1 LISTNDSRIR
11 LYTLRDKS
19 VICKFIGHQNDT
31 SQIKGSLSDD
41 GEYVISGSEDN
52 RTFIWNIENRYA
64 QRSVFSRTPLQH
76 VKSCEY
82 FETHSKPVT
91 CALFAPS
98 SVRNRLQSVGL
109 RPVYSGNDLGEGQ
122 IVVAVD
128 LNGKIKI
135 YENNSLLESWLSERE

>member
-1 LISTNDSRIR
+1 

-19 VICKFIGHQNDT
+19 VVCKFIGHRNNS
-31 SQIKGSLSDD
+31 SQIKGSFSDD
-41 GEYVISGSEDN
+41 GEYAISGSEDN
-52 RTFIWNIENRYA
+52 KVFIWNVENRYS
-64 QRSVFSRTPLQH
+64 QRSIFSRTPQQH
-76 VKSCEY
+76 IKSCEY

-91 CALFAPS
+91 CAIFAPA

-109 RPVYSGNDLGEGQ
+109 RPVYNGDDHSQGQ

-135 YENNSLLESWLSERE
+135 YENSSNLETWLSRP